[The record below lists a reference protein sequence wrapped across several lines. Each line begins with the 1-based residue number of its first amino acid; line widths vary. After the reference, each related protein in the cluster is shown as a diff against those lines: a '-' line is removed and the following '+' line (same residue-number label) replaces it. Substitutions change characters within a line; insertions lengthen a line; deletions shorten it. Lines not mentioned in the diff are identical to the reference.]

1 MVIFRSYVSL
11 PEGNFSQKSQEFRS
25 GLEMCD
31 RMGTQW
37 RFLGFDGHSWLG
49 NERFHH
55 ILEVLMADFTIFH
68 HILPHDFPNPQLQRC
83 WEHRSTAE
91 HDGLHKYHHI
101 INIIEIINK
110 LDNISQHIPAWI
122 CTSFMVHSCF
132 HLFSPVFIPSSLE
145 MLKQCDSG

>member
-68 HILPHDFPNPQLQRC
+68 HILPHDFPNPQLQLGC
-83 WEHRSTAE
+83 WEHRSTEAARFFLDFGTME
-91 HDGLHKYHHI
+91 YRYLDLHKYHHI
-101 INIIEIINK
+101 NPYHK
-110 LDNISQHIPAWI
+110 YHQDH
-122 CTSFMVHSCF
+122 
-132 HLFSPVFIPSSLE
+132 
-145 MLKQCDSG
+145 KQIR